1 MKTRIRRGWR
11 PAAAAVACSAF
22 LTPGPDGAAA
32 QVVAGDTAPEFE
44 LESVDGQL
52 VSLSDFRDE
61 KVVFLNIV
69 GNT

>member
-1 MKTRIRRGWR
+1 MKTRNRTRWR
-11 PAAAAVACSAF
+11 AAVTVACSAF
-22 LTPGPDGAAA
+22 FVGGTGAGA
-32 QVVAGDTAPEFE
+32 QVVAGDTAPGFE

-61 KVVFLNIV
+61 KVVFLNIL

>member
-1 MKTRIRRGWR
+1 MKTRNRTRWR
-11 PAAAAVACSAF
+11 AAVAVACSAF
-22 LTPGPDGAAA
+22 LVGGSGAGA
-32 QVVAGDTAPEFE
+32 QVVAGDTAPDFE

-61 KVVFLNIV
+61 KVVFLNIL

>member
-1 MKTRIRRGWR
+1 MKTRNRTRWR
-11 PAAAAVACSAF
+11 AAVTVVCGAF
-22 LTPGPDGAAA
+22 LVAAPGGAAA

-61 KVVFLNIV
+61 KVVFLNIL